1 MAEKCTQ
8 KTKIIFIANPDNP
21 TGTYLNHQE
30 VYEFIKKIP
39 KNILIYL
46 DEAYCDFAPQDFPK
60 SLNFL
65 RKYPNIIIART
76 FSKVFGLAGLRI
88 GYCVTTKTIAAML
101 EKVRDPFNTN
111 RFAQTAA
118 LAALKNEDFLKKVVS
133 HVLKEKKFLYKGF
146 NKLGISYI
154 ESATNFILVD
164 FRKDTLPFYNYLLK
178 NGVIIRLMSGWG
190 LKNFFRVTVGL
201 HKENKKFIN
210 CLKTY
215 LHNTEVKQ

>member
-1 MAEKCTQ
+1 
-8 KTKIIFIANPDNP
+8 
-21 TGTYLNHQE
+21 
-30 VYEFIKKIP
+30 
-39 KNILIYL
+39 
-46 DEAYCDFAPQDFPK
+46 
-60 SLNFL
+60 
-65 RKYPNIIIART
+65 
-76 FSKVFGLAGLRI
+76 
-88 GYCVTTKTIAAML
+88 ML